1 MATIPEF
8 LTRQPEFLTRQSE
21 FVTRQSEFVTR
32 QTLAGTQASAG
43 RPEGRQTEQ
52 DPFLLRAL
60 PFEDVYFRPKKMDN
74 SKLVREA
81 DPGAGGAC
89 WKMIGAACLMLAFLG
104 GVLAPSVANTVAGY
118 KLESLRVE
126 SQKLADE
133 RRALEL
139 TEAKLLSP
147 ERLDRLAKG
156 QHLVTPSAS
165 QVVHLDNTGDSKF
178 ALVRQ

>member
-1 MATIPEF
+1 MATAPDF
-8 LTRQPEFLTRQSE
+8 LARQTMTGIQPE
-21 FVTRQSEFVTR
+21 
-32 QTLAGTQASAG
+32 GTTG
-43 RPEGRQTEQ
+43 LHVER
-52 DPFLLRAL
+52 DPFQLRAL

-81 DPGAGGAC
+81 DPRAGGAC
-89 WKMIGAACLMLAFLG
+89 WKVIGAACLTLALLG

-139 TEAKLLSP
+139 QEATLLNP
-147 ERLDRLAKG
+147 ARLDRLAQDK
-156 QHLVTPSAS
+156 HLVPPSAN
-165 QVVHLDNTGDSKF
+165 QVVHLDHNGEGKV
-178 ALVRQ
+178 ALLRK

>member
-1 MATIPEF
+1 MATAPDY
-8 LTRQPEFLTRQSE
+8 L
-21 FVTRQSEFVTR
+21 TR
-32 QTLAGTQASAG
+32 QTLAGIETATA
-43 RPEGRQTEQ
+43 RPDLRQVER

-81 DPGAGGAC
+81 DPRAGSAC
-89 WKMIGAACLMLAFLG
+89 WKVIGVACLTLALLG

-118 KLESLRVE
+118 KLESLRTE

-139 TEAKLLSP
+139 QEAQLLSP
-147 ERLDRLAKG
+147 ERLDRLARG

-165 QVVHLDNTGDSKF
+165 QVVHLDNTGDSKV
-178 ALVRQ
+178 AMVRN

>member
-8 LTRQPEFLTRQSE
+8 LTRQ
-21 FVTRQSEFVTR
+21 
-32 QTLAGTQASAG
+32 TLAGVQAVD
-43 RPEGRQTEQ
+43 RPEDRQPER
-52 DPFLLRAL
+52 DPFQLRAL

-81 DPGAGGAC
+81 DPSAGSAC
-89 WKMIGAACLMLAFLG
+89 WRVIGAACLMLAFLG

-118 KLESLRVE
+118 RLESLRVE

-139 TEAKLLSP
+139 QEAQLLSP
-147 ERLDRLAKG
+147 ERLD
-156 QHLVTPSAS
+156 
-165 QVVHLDNTGDSKF
+165 
-178 ALVRQ
+178 